1 LFRILDFEFRACFG
15 FRFSNFEFVSAMLR
29 TRLWMGAVL
38 IALAIGVLV
47 IDQWLAPYYPF
58 LLILVLVLALAAC
71 CELLQL
77 LQPARRPADLLCY
90 TSVTALVLC
99 NWVIHARPDAVPS
112 AEPWPTIGGVFAGIV
127 IAAFLTEMARFAE
140 PGESVTRI
148 AMAVWIAAYLG
159 LLPCFFAQLRWLP
172 DVLEGTRGT
181 VALALAIFVPKMGD
195 TGAYFTGRFL
205 GRHPMTP
212 VLSPKKTWEGAAG
225 GLAASVLTTLV
236 INRQWPALSGG
247 WLVEIGFGITVGI
260 AGMLGDLAESLIKRD
275 CQQKDASQI
284 MPGFGGVLDVVDA
297 ILFAAPVAYVWFQI

>member
-1 LFRILDFEFRACFG
+1 
-15 FRFSNFEFVSAMLR
+15 
-29 TRLWMGAVL
+29 MGAIL

-58 LLILVLVLALAAC
+58 LLTLTLTLALAAC
-71 CELLQL
+71 YELLQL
-77 LQPARRPADLLCY
+77 LPPGRRPADLLCY
-90 TSVTALVLC
+90 ASVTALVLS
-99 NWVIHARPDAVPS
+99 NWVVLARPGAAPW
-112 AEPWPTIGGVFAGIV
+112 AAWPTIGGAFAGIV
-127 IAAFLTEMARFAE
+127 IAAFLTEMRRFDQ

-148 AMAVWIAAYLG
+148 ALAVWIAAYLG
-159 LLPCFFAQLRWLP
+159 LLSCFFAQLRWLP
-172 DVLEGTRGT
+172 DVLEGNRGAA
-181 VALALAIFVPKMGD
+181 ALALAIFVPKMGD

-225 GLAASVLTTLV
+225 GLAASVLTAIV
-236 INRQWPALSGG
+236 INGQWPALSGG
-247 WLVEIGFGITVGI
+247 LPVEIGFGITVGI

-297 ILFAAPVAYVWFQI
+297 ILFAAPVAYAWFQI